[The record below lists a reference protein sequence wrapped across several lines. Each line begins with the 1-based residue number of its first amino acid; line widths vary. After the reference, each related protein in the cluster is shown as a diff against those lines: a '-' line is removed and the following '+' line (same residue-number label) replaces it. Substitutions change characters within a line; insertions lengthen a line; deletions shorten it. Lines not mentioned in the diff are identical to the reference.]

1 MVDNR
6 DEDGHRTKRFKY
18 QSYNEQLK
26 EVHAPS
32 PLDRSKV
39 DEALVDE
46 ECLFHA
52 SLSHWMQ
59 LNLSPS
65 FISFAQKVS
74 PLSQS
79 LTLLVHSWREVTE
92 LWLSCV
98 RGAEDEAMKALLD
111 LFQKLV
117 EDIRTTLYPAYESI
131 ISCLFDLLMRRRS
144 PEVLTALL
152 ASLTSVFKYVMIPS
166 VPESNNTD
174 VLSTTW
180 TYLSTTLVKCNSEVQ
195 RAVAEVWSS
204 VLRRL
209 RKGDQQQCVG
219 LMMVSARELND
230 FVTWSFV
237 FTAKSVAQTIHT
249 SGPLL
254 ISSCLNYHLVASD
267 DELEASAKLLRRI
280 LTALIHHCKK
290 AEQFSIIAEPLILK
304 FAETTDVE
312 CSKRMLELL
321 IVPCTVRQGSRLTPK
336 QVSAIIDAT
345 IKLPLTTN
353 LRNAVLT
360 LTTAALSASSADL
373 SIWMGGGRRVI
384 EHAWSVDAQLAVSLT
399 GSLLEVGW
407 KGFSQFAL
415 SPFLKKSLDL
425 LASEDTSPLLQLQIL
440 RVLAKLAKSGM
451 LKNVDELWRSRLAD
465 WIRVWIG
472 QFTISED
479 SVIMLA
485 EMIALMPMLSSYN
498 LIPPLISLVQ
508 RIIDNEADAETE
520 YSTSWANETQVF
532 GQLIYILSTNKH
544 KSLLSE
550 SRTMKIIC
558 TGIRRWSWSEH
569 VLEGIAELAKSRLHS
584 RSEIIQ
590 DRDIVLLQLT
600 RNVNSHSHIIR
611 RSSLELLS
619 LPGVA
624 PESTMDAVK
633 RCLAAELV
641 PLSVQGVK
649 ERVLLT
655 GKVGQ
660 IAVDDEQATLICG
673 NWLLGQLKVGLRP
686 IWAPAGQALAN
697 LAQRFPDVVWSIVYP
712 ELKDIDAP
720 ATAGTVP
727 VWASDTSQEEDAI
740 NEQERSWRDPSAHKF
755 RVALAKWTSV
765 SSCRIAL
772 IEQQK
777 PRERYDARSY
787 ETQLL
792 ASISEFPSVAE
803 KHSRELVP
811 LLLSVVSSASSEKAS
826 RSKLVNWLKLFAK
839 FSNPKAFYQSNKV
852 HALFVSL
859 LSHPDRSLQ
868 SSALSCL
875 QTYKTPAL
883 VSKSDILKN
892 LLDDI
897 KWRDEITMLDLKEL
911 SPDERD
917 EIVPVLVRLFY
928 GMMRERGGSG
938 KGMDRRA
945 ALLGA
950 LAACT
955 EDELAL
961 LVELMVEPFRERV
974 NSNVFTDGDRT
985 WTLGNVDT
993 LAFPEKQQI
1002 GFLML
1007 LADVLRILGTQ
1018 VEKSWPQ
1025 LVAVSIALTAH
1036 AQRTL
1041 NNSAEDA
1048 IVEEAG
1054 NGNEDEKEGD
1064 EEDAKLTT
1072 RSVTRLRQ
1080 LRLIRQLGLKR
1091 FAEFFRLRSQFD
1103 FSPYMAELYR
1113 SVISP
1118 RIPLLD
1124 RENTQAP
1131 SSLLELLHVWSMQP
1145 DTAEYF
1151 VQYDQRT
1158 LTKVFDC
1165 LVATNV
1171 KPAVQ
1176 VRIFDMLENLLA
1188 FASEDAT
1195 FSDRV
1200 VKPYMS
1206 RLLENVATAVERST
1220 VGGSVSAI
1228 GGIAQREIAILS
1240 RLSPYIVDGSQ
1251 AATLLSIFLPQLR
1264 RTGKG
1269 IPEKS
1274 KVDMLNTI
1282 CYLVPQI
1289 YDFTENRIPLFSK
1302 TYETLAY
1309 LFQSLRGRQARITL
1323 IGAFTVLTGVDP
1335 SLTATARLL
1344 ASFNSYSTTR
1354 IDEPDF
1360 DRRLTAFA
1368 TLNEEQWKSLSARE
1382 WSPFLQNMLCFIQD
1396 EDELTIRTNAS
1407 LSMKRFL
1414 EALSIGRQDDLQL
1427 CFVRI
1432 LFPGL
1437 KRGLRSKSDL
1447 VRGEVMG
1454 VLSFAVEKCS
1464 NVNALQ
1470 EMRVLLANG
1479 DEEANFFN
1487 NIFHIQVHRRTR
1499 ALRRLAEF
1507 CDQPGFRSSTLQEIF
1522 VPVVNSFIRGP
1533 GTTDHHLVNEAIT
1546 TLGRIAMH
1554 LAWPAYFAL
1563 VQQYIRLMSEKN
1575 SSERTYTRALV
1586 SVLDNFHFAMED
1598 TFAEEAEEDG
1608 EGDDVGPIET
1618 KAPSVT
1624 MKIHDAVINRLLPT
1638 LLKHLE
1644 QRDELED
1651 TNRIPLAIGI
1661 TKVSLHLPEASRD
1674 IQVSRLLTILSQ
1686 VFRSKSQETRD
1697 VTRETLCRIA
1707 IMLGPSYL
1715 PVIIRQLREAL
1726 IRGPHLHV
1734 LAYVT
1739 HAILVHVTRPE
1750 DVAVFDTLDG
1760 CVPDVVHVSSE
1771 VVFGESK
1778 KDVESEGFKTK
1789 MKEVKGSSSKSID
1802 SFAILA
1808 KYVTPSA
1815 TSSLL
1820 LPIKGIMQETE
1831 SVKMMQVVEEVLRR
1845 MAVGL
1850 NANKHFGAP
1859 ELLVF
1864 CHTLVSQNARFFQES
1879 TKVQKRRAKKINDVN
1894 VLLKRKIEPEN
1905 DHYAHNS
1912 WRFVVF
1918 GLDLFNTAYR
1928 RGHFD
1933 LKDASILSRLEP
1945 MVNVIGN
1952 TLYSSTGSVV
1962 SFGLKA
1968 VAQIVK
1974 APLENVKKNLPIFV
1988 RQTLQIVRETGS
2000 TEADVV
2006 QAAFKTLAV
2015 IIRDVSS
2022 SQLKEKDLTF
2032 LLELLTPDLEEVTR
2046 QANAFALLR
2055 AIVYRKFI
2063 VPEIYDLM
2071 DRVGEIMVTSQSP
2084 QVQELCRS
2092 VLLQFMLE
2100 YPQGKNRLKQQF
2112 AFLIKNLSYVFESGR
2127 KSVLE
2132 FLSAIIMKFTDDI
2145 IAEYADM
2152 LFVSLVLVI
2161 ANDDSTKCRE
2171 MASQLVKLLLERLGH
2186 EQQPAIVSHVHSWA
2200 AQQDSLALARV
2211 SSQLYGL
2218 ILDALKLDAR
2228 SYLTSLLDDV
2238 NDKVRTSAISLEAF
2252 DEGVNEET
2260 GVSDSAWQI
2269 PYQALLTL
2277 SKVFLHFPYLLS
2289 EHDKVAWSSVSSLL
2303 LHPHAW
2309 VRTASSRLFG
2319 TLFSVAPVRP
2329 PDEHLTDDFPLSLYG
2344 MRGLANAFSL
2354 QLKSENLDQG
2364 LALQIVKNLF
2374 YVGKCFYAIPLPE
2387 ADSGKKGMDV
2397 EDSSD
2402 ESDSE
2407 SEKDHDTNEITANRS
2422 HPLPWLFS
2430 RLSYQARSAYIFR
2443 INNPIQKNWWY
2454 QPRAVF
2460 QWFAAM
2466 ASHMDSAQLARFLPH
2481 ILGPL
2486 YRFAEDDLIRD
2497 PAINDLK
2504 TLTSELQD
2512 LLQTKVGVTTFAQH
2526 YSRIRQRVTYVRQE
2540 RKVTRVLRKT
2550 VDPKSAAER
2559 KLKRNIGKRKREREK
2574 IGDLK

>member
-1 MVDNR
+1 MVDIR

-18 QSYNEQLK
+18 QSYSKQLK

-79 LTLLVHSWREVTE
+79 LALLVHSWREVTE

-98 RGAEDEAMKALLD
+98 RGAEDGAMKALLD
-111 LFQKLV
+111 LLQKLV
-117 EDIRTTLYPAYESI
+117 EDIQLTLYPAYESI
-131 ISCLFDLLMRRRS
+131 ISCLFDILIRRRS

-166 VPESNNTD
+166 ASESNNTG

-180 TYLSTTLVKCNSEVQ
+180 TYLSTTLVKCNPEVQ

-209 RKGDQQQCVG
+209 RKGDRQQCVG
-219 LMMVSARELND
+219 LMMVSARGLNE
-230 FVTWSFV
+230 FVAWSFV

-254 ISSCLNYHLVASD
+254 ISSCLNYHLAASD
-267 DELEASAKLLRRI
+267 DELEASSKLLRRV
-280 LTALIHHCKK
+280 LTALIHHCSK
-290 AEQFSIIAEPLILK
+290 AEQFSVVAEPLIRK
-304 FAETTDVE
+304 FVETTDAE

-321 IVPCTVRQGSRLTPK
+321 IVLCTVRQGSRLAPK
-336 QVSAIIDAT
+336 QVSTIMDAT
-345 IKLPLTTN
+345 IKLSLNAN
-353 LRNAVLT
+353 LRNSILT
-360 LTTAALSASSADL
+360 LNTAALSASSADL
-373 SIWMGGGRRVI
+373 SIWMGAGRRVI

-415 SPFLKKSLDL
+415 SPFLKKCLDL
-425 LASEDTSPLLQLQIL
+425 LASENTSPLLQLQIL

-451 LKNVDELWRSRLAD
+451 LKNVDE
-465 WIRVWIG
+465 
-472 QFTISED
+472 
-479 SVIMLA
+479 VIMLA

-498 LIPPLISLVQ
+498 LIPPLISFTQ
-508 RIIDNEADAETE
+508 RILDSQADAETE
-520 YSTSWANETQVF
+520 YSTSWANETQVL
-532 GQLIYILSTNKH
+532 GQLIRILSTSKH

-550 SRTMKIIC
+550 SCTMKIIC

-569 VLEGIAELAKSRLHS
+569 VLEGIAELAKSCLHS
-584 RSEIIQ
+584 HSETIQ
-590 DRDIVLLQLT
+590 DRNIVVLQLT
-600 RNVNSHSHIIR
+600 RNLNSHSHIIR
-611 RSSLELLS
+611 RSSLELLN
-619 LPGVA
+619 LPGVVS
-624 PESTMDAVK
+624 ELIMDAVK

-655 GKVGQ
+655 GKVGKST
-660 IAVDDEQATLICG
+660 VDDEQATRICG
-673 NWLLGQLKVGLRP
+673 NWLLGQLKVCLRP
-686 IWAPAGQALAN
+686 IWAPAGQALAD

-720 ATAGTVP
+720 ATVGTVP
-727 VWASDTSQEEDAI
+727 VWASDTSQEEDEI
-740 NEQERSWRDPSAHKF
+740 NEQERSWRDPNAHKF
-755 RVALAKWTSV
+755 R
-765 SSCRIAL
+765 
-772 IEQQK
+772 QQK
-777 PRERYDARSY
+777 PRERFDARSY

-811 LLLSVVSSASSEKAS
+811 LFLSVVPSASSEKAS

-852 HALFVSL
+852 HALLVSL

-875 QTYKTPAL
+875 QTYKIPAL
-883 VSKSDILKN
+883 VSKSDTLTN
-892 LLDDI
+892 LLDDT

-911 SPDERD
+911 SADERD
-917 EIVPVLVRLFY
+917 ELVPVLVRLFY

-938 KGMDRRA
+938 KGTDRRA

-955 EDELAL
+955 EDELVL
-961 LVELMVEPFRERV
+961 LVELMVEPFREGV
-974 NSNVFTDGDRT
+974 NSNVFRDEDRT

-1007 LADVLRILGTQ
+1007 LADVLRILGTH

-1025 LVAVSIALTAH
+1025 LVAVSISLTAH

-1054 NGNEDEKEGD
+1054 KGNEDEKEVD
-1064 EEDAKLTT
+1064 EENEKLATP
-1072 RSVTRLRQ
+1072 SVTRLRQ

-1103 FSPYMAELYR
+1103 FSPYMAELYQ
-1113 SVISP
+1113 SIISP

-1131 SSLLELLHVWSMQP
+1131 SSLLELFHVWSMQP
-1145 DTAEYF
+1145 DTAVYF

-1171 KPAVQ
+1171 RPAVQ
-1176 VRIFDMLENLLA
+1176 MRIFDMLENLLA

-1206 RLLENVATAVERST
+1206 RLLENVAMAVERST
-1220 VGGSVSAI
+1220 VGGSVTAI
-1228 GGIAQREIAILS
+1228 GGIAQREIEILS
-1240 RLSPYIVDGSQ
+1240 KLSPYIVDGSQ

-1282 CYLVPQI
+1282 CHLIPQI
-1289 YDFTENRIPLFSK
+1289 SDFMENRMPLFSK

-1335 SLTATARLL
+1335 GLTATAGLL
-1344 ASFNSYSTTR
+1344 ASLNSYSTTR

-1368 TLNEEQWKSLSARE
+1368 TLNEQQWKSLSARE
-1382 WSPFLQNMLCFIQD
+1382 WSPFLQNMLYFIQD

-1414 EALSIGRQDDLQL
+1414 EALSTGQQDDLQL

-1470 EMRVLLANG
+1470 EMRVLLASG

-1522 VPVVNSFIRGP
+1522 VPVVNSFIHGP
-1533 GTTDHHLVNEAIT
+1533 STTDHHLVNEAIT
-1546 TLGRIAMH
+1546 TLGRIATH

-1563 VQQYIRLMSEKN
+1563 VQQYIRLVSEKS

-1586 SVLDNFHFAMED
+1586 SVLGNFHFAMGD
-1598 TFAEEAEEDG
+1598 TFAEEVEEDG

-1739 HAILVHVTRPE
+1739 HAVLVHVTRPE
-1750 DVAVFDTLDG
+1750 NVAVFDTLDG

-1789 MKEVKGSSSKSID
+1789 MKEVKGSSSKGID

-1808 KYVTPSA
+1808 RYITPSA

-1820 LPIKGIMQETE
+1820 LPIKGILQETE
-1831 SVKMMQVVEEVLRR
+1831 SVKMMQAVEEVLRR

-1864 CHTLVSQNARFFQES
+1864 CHTLIGQNARFFQQS
-1879 TKVQKRRAKKINDVN
+1879 TKVQKRKAKKINDAN

-1905 DHYAHNS
+1905 DHYTHNS

-1933 LKDASILSRLEP
+1933 LKDANILSRLEP

-1952 TLYSSTGSVV
+1952 TLYSSSGSVV
-1962 SFGLKA
+1962 SSGLKA

-1974 APLENVKKNLPIFV
+1974 APLDNVKKNLPIFV

-2006 QAAFKTLAV
+2006 QSAFKALAV

-2132 FLSAIIMKFTDDI
+2132 FLSAIIMKFSDDI

-2186 EQQPAIVSHVHSWA
+2186 EQQQAIVSHVHSWA
-2200 AQQDSLALARV
+2200 AQQDSPALARV
-2211 SSQLYGL
+2211 SSQVYGL
-2218 ILDALKLDAR
+2218 ILDTLKLNAR
-2228 SYLTSLLDDV
+2228 SYLTILLDDV
-2238 NDKVRTSAISLEAF
+2238 NDKVRTSAISLEAL

-2260 GVSDSAWQI
+2260 GLSDSAWQI

-2289 EHDKVAWSSVSSLL
+2289 EHDKVAWSSISSLL

-2319 TLFSVAPVRP
+2319 TLFSVAPVRI
-2329 PDEHLTDDFPLSLYG
+2329 PDEHLMDDFPLSLHG

-2354 QLKSENLDQG
+2354 QLKSEILDEG

-2374 YVGKCFYAIPLPE
+2374 YVGKCFYAIPIPE
-2387 ADSGKKGMDV
+2387 ADSGKKDMDV
-2397 EDSSD
+2397 EDGSD
-2402 ESDSE
+2402 GSESE
-2407 SEKDHDTNEITANRS
+2407 SEKDHDTNKIIADRS

-2430 RLSYQARSAYIFR
+2430 RLSYQARSAYISR
-2443 INNPIQKNWWY
+2443 INNPIQKNWWH

-2466 ASHMDSAQLARFLPH
+2466 ASHMDSAQLVRFLPH

-2504 TLTSELQD
+2504 ILTSELQD

-2559 KLKRNIGKRKREREK
+2559 KLKRNVGKRKREREK

>member
-1 MVDNR
+1 MVDIR

-32 PLDRSKV
+32 PLARSKV

-46 ECLFHA
+46 ECLFHV

-65 FISFAQKVS
+65 FISFSQKVS
-74 PLSQS
+74 PLSKS

-111 LFQKLV
+111 LLQKLV

-131 ISCLFDLLMRRRS
+131 INCLLDLLMRRRS
-144 PEVLTALL
+144 PEVLTVLL
-152 ASLTSVFKYVMIPS
+152 GSLTSVFKHVMIPS
-166 VPESNNTD
+166 VSESNTD

-209 RKGDQQQCVG
+209 RKADRQQCVG
-219 LMMVSARELND
+219 LMMSSARRLND
-230 FVTWSFV
+230 FVAWSFV
-237 FTAKSVAQTIHT
+237 FSAKSVAQTIHT

-254 ISSCLNYHLVASD
+254 ISSCLNYHLAAPD
-267 DELEASAKLLRRI
+267 DELEASSKLLRRI
-280 LTALIHHCKK
+280 LTALIHHCSKT
-290 AEQFSIIAEPLILK
+290 EQFSTFAKPLIQK
-304 FAETTDVE
+304 FVETTDAE
-312 CSKRMLELL
+312 SSKRMLELL
-321 IVPCTVRQGSRLTPK
+321 TVTCTVRQGSRLAPK
-336 QVSAIIDAT
+336 QVSTIIDAT
-345 IKLPLTTN
+345 IKLPFNAN
-353 LRNAVLT
+353 LRNSMLT

-373 SIWMGGGRRVI
+373 SIWMGAGRRAI

-407 KGFSQFAL
+407 KGFSQFAM
-415 SPFLKKSLDL
+415 SPFLKKCLDL
-425 LASEDTSPLLQLQIL
+425 LASEDASPVLQLQIL
-440 RVLAKLAKSGM
+440 RVLTKLAKSGM

-472 QFTISED
+472 RFTVSED

-485 EMIALMPMLSSYN
+485 EMTALMPMLSSYN
-498 LIPPLISLVQ
+498 LLPPLISLVQ
-508 RIIDNEADAETE
+508 RILDNEADAKTE
-520 YSTSWANETQVF
+520 YSASWANETHVF
-532 GQLIYILSTNKH
+532 GQLIRILSTNKH

-558 TGIRRWSWSEH
+558 TGIRRWSWSAH

-584 RSEIIQ
+584 LSEIIQ
-590 DRDIVLLQLT
+590 DRDEVVLQLT
-600 RNVNSHSHIIR
+600 RNLKSHSHIIR

-655 GKVGQ
+655 GKVEQ
-660 IAVDDEQATLICG
+660 SAVNDEQASRICG
-673 NWLLGQLKVGLRP
+673 TWLLGQLKVSLRP

-697 LAQRFPDVVWSIVYP
+697 LAQRSPDIVWSIVYP
-712 ELKDIDAP
+712 ELKDVDAP
-720 ATAGTVP
+720 AIAGTVP
-727 VWASDTSQEEDAI
+727 VWASDTSQAEDEI
-740 NEQERSWRDPSAHKF
+740 NEEERSWRDPSAHKF
-755 RVALAKWTSV
+755 RVALAKWISI
-765 SSCRIAL
+765 SACRIAL

-792 ASISEFPSVAE
+792 VSIGQFPSVAE

-811 LLLSVVSSASSEKAS
+811 LFLSFISSTSSEKAS

-839 FSNPKAFYQSNKV
+839 FSNPKAFYRSDEV
-852 HALFVSL
+852 HALFISL

-875 QTYKTPAL
+875 QTYKTPVL
-883 VSKSDILKN
+883 VSKSDILTN
-892 LLDDI
+892 LLDDT

-911 SPDERD
+911 SADERD
-917 EIVPVLVRLFY
+917 ELVPVLVRLFY

-938 KGMDRRA
+938 KGTDRRA

-955 EDELAL
+955 EDELVL
-961 LVELMVEPFRERV
+961 LVELMVEPFREGV
-974 NSNVFTDGDRT
+974 DLNVFGDGDRT

-993 LAFPEKQQI
+993 LTFPEKQQI

-1007 LADVLRILGTQ
+1007 LADVLRILGTR

-1025 LVAVSIALTAH
+1025 FVAVSIALTAH

-1041 NNSAEDA
+1041 NNSAEDV
-1048 IVEEAG
+1048 VEESD
-1054 NGNEDEKEGD
+1054 NGNEDAKEGD
-1064 EEDAKLTT
+1064 EEGEKLVTH
-1072 RSVTRLRQ
+1072 SVTRLRQ

-1091 FAEFFRLRSQFD
+1091 LAEFFRLRSQFD

-1145 DTAEYF
+1145 DTAVYF

-1176 VRIFDMLENLLA
+1176 MRIFDMLEALLA

-1228 GGIAQREIAILS
+1228 GGIAQQEIAILS
-1240 RLSPYIVDGSQ
+1240 KLSPYIVDGNQ

-1264 RTGKG
+1264 RAGKG

-1289 YDFTENRIPLFSK
+1289 SDFTENRMPLFSK
-1302 TYETLAY
+1302 SYETLAY

-1323 IGAFTVLTGVDP
+1323 IGAFTVLTVVDP
-1335 SLTATARLL
+1335 SLTATAGLL
-1344 ASFNSYSTTR
+1344 ASLNSYSTTR
-1354 IDEPDF
+1354 IDDPDF

-1368 TLNEEQWKSLSARE
+1368 TLNEEQWKSLSAME
-1382 WSPFLQNMLCFIQD
+1382 WSPFLQNMLYFIQD

-1414 EALSIGRQDDLQL
+1414 EALSTGRQDDLQL

-1470 EMRVLLANG
+1470 EMRVLLASG

-1522 VPVVNSFIRGP
+1522 VPVVNSFIYGP

-1563 VQQYIRLMSEKN
+1563 VQQYIRLMSEKS

-1598 TFAEEAEEDG
+1598 TFAEEAEEIG

-1661 TKVSLHLPEASRD
+1661 TKVSLHLPEAPRD
-1674 IQVSRLLTILSQ
+1674 IQVPRLLTVLSQ

-1707 IMLGPSYL
+1707 VMLGPSYL
-1715 PVIIRQLREAL
+1715 PLIIRQLREAL
-1726 IRGPHLHV
+1726 VRGPHLHV

-1739 HAILVHVTRPE
+1739 HAILVYVTRPE
-1750 DVAVFDTLDG
+1750 NVAVLDTLDG

-1789 MKEVKGSSSKSID
+1789 MREVKGSSRKGMD
-1802 SFAILA
+1802 LFAILA
-1808 KYVTPSA
+1808 KHITPSA

-1831 SVKMMQVVEEVLRR
+1831 SMKMMQVVEEVLRR

-1864 CHTLVSQNARFFQES
+1864 CHMLISQNARFFQES
-1879 TKVQKRRAKKINDVN
+1879 TKVQKRKAKKINDAN
-1894 VLLKRKIEPEN
+1894 VQLKRKIEPEN

-1952 TLYSSTGSVV
+1952 TLYSSNGSVV
-1962 SFGLKA
+1962 SSGLKA
-1968 VAQIVK
+1968 AAQIVK

-2092 VLLQFMLE
+2092 VLLRFMLE

-2132 FLSAIIMKFTDDI
+2132 FLSAIIMKFSDDI

-2186 EQQPAIVSHVHSWA
+2186 EQQRAIVSHVHSWA
-2200 AQQDSLALARV
+2200 VQQDSPALARV
-2211 SSQLYGL
+2211 SSQVYGL
-2218 ILDALKLDAR
+2218 ILDTLKLDAR
-2228 SYLTSLLDDV
+2228 SYLTILLDDV
-2238 NDKVRTSAISLEAF
+2238 NDKVRTSAISLETL

-2260 GVSDSAWQI
+2260 GLSDTAWQI

-2289 EHDKVAWSSVSSLL
+2289 EHDKVAWPSVSSLL

-2319 TLFSVAPVRP
+2319 TFFSVAPVRS
-2329 PDEHLTDDFPLSLYG
+2329 PDEHLANDFPLSPYG

-2354 QLKSENLDQG
+2354 QLKSENLDEG

-2374 YVGKCFYAIPLPE
+2374 YVGKCFYALPLPE
-2387 ADSGKKGMDV
+2387 ADGGKKGMDV
-2397 EDSSD
+2397 EDDSD
-2402 ESDSE
+2402 GSDSE
-2407 SEKDHDTNEITANRS
+2407 SEKDHDTNEITADKS

-2430 RLSYQARSAYIFR
+2430 RLSYRAHSAYIFR
-2443 INNPIQKNWWY
+2443 INNPIQKNWWH

-2486 YRFAEDDLIRD
+2486 YRFAEDDAIRD
-2497 PAINDLK
+2497 PAITDLK
-2504 TLTSELQD
+2504 NLTSELQD

-2559 KLKRNIGKRKREREK
+2559 KLKRNVGKRKREREK